1 VKVSRLGKRTPYF
14 TNLRGEEKA
23 IMQVTEPILT
33 FAKKNRAYFKIMVS
47 FNANSSSWM
56 NYLVTL

>member
-23 IMQVTEPILT
+23 ILQITEPILT
-33 FAKKNRAYFKIMVS
+33 FAKKTEPNLK
-47 FNANSSSWM
+47 
-56 NYLVTL
+56 